1 MPSNLAE
8 MDLTDFL
15 QRYTDDVYIARNPE
29 AARNFIA
36 DPCLRHEHGHLVA
49 MSIDDNVARIGDFLA
64 RATRMNFDN
73 VVVVKD
79 DTHVASAYNISFGNG
94 DNVQTVSGIEI
105 FRVVNGKITETWN
118 SAIQP
123 GAWG

>member
-1 MPSNLAE
+1 MS
-8 MDLTDFL
+8 LTDFL

-29 AARNFIA
+29 AARLYIA
-36 DPCLRHEHGHLVA
+36 DPCLRHEHGPLVT
-49 MSIDDNVARIGDFLA
+49 MSIEENVARVRDFLA
-64 RATRMNFDN
+64 RAKTLTFDN
-73 VVVVKD
+73 VVVVQD
-79 DTHVASAYNISFGNG
+79 DSHVASAYNISFGDG
-94 DNVQTVSGIEI
+94 ETLRTVSGVEI

>member
-1 MPSNLAE
+1 

-15 QRYTDDVYIARNPE
+15 QRYTDEVYIARNPD

-36 DPCLRHEHGHLVA
+36 DPCLRHEHGHLVT
-49 MSIDDNVARIGDFLA
+49 MPLSDNIARIGEFLA
-64 RATRMNFDN
+64 RATTMNFEN

-79 DTHVASAYNISFGNG
+79 ETHVASAYDITFGKG
-94 DNVQTVSGIEI
+94 DDTQTVSGIEI
-105 FRVVNGKITETWN
+105 FRVVDGKITETWN

>member
-1 MPSNLAE
+1 

-15 QRYTDDVYIARNPE
+15 QRYTDEVYIARKPE
-29 AARNFIA
+29 AARDFIA
-36 DPCLRHEHGHLVA
+36 DPCLRHEHGHLVT
-49 MSIDDNVARIGDFLA
+49 MSIDENISRIRDFLA
-64 RATRMNFDN
+64 RATTMQFDN

-79 DTHVASAYNISFGNG
+79 DTHVASAYDITFGSG
-94 DNVQTVSGIEI
+94 DDLKTVSGIEI

>member
-1 MPSNLAE
+1 

-15 QRYTDDVYIARNPE
+15 LRYTDDVYIARNPE

-36 DPCLRHEHGHLVA
+36 DPCLRHEHGHLVT
-49 MSIDDNVARIGDFLA
+49 MSIEENVARIGDFLR
-64 RATRMNFDN
+64 RAETMTFDN
-73 VVVVKD
+73 TVVVKD
-79 DTHVASAYNISFGNG
+79 DTHVASAYNITFGAG
-94 DNVQTVSGIEI
+94 DNLQTVSGIEI